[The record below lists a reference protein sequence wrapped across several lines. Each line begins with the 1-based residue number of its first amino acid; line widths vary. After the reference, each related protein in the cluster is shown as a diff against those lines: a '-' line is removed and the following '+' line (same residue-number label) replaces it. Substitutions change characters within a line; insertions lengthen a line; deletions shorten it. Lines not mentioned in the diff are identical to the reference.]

1 MGSQRVRDDWVTK
14 HSTYSFFTEPQT
26 FLFKLVGN
34 QEFWLQVQTN
44 NKGLSLSHLQ
54 HQAFGP
60 QALSVY
66 LCIQCISVSVYSVYL
81 GAVTPLQSVRGKKIF
96 PFACDKSLSVTNLSS
111 HIWNSGLI
119 SSGRPHGDTFLV
131 MHKTRPNCHPGKA
144 GRRHT
149 PKPHRLDSFARSL
162 WCRCGSLASRLSKNN
177 YELHLLKW
185 VLPQKSPPKIT
196 RQCCPEILGRV
207 TQNLP

>member
-1 MGSQRVRDDWVTK
+1 MGSQRAGHDWVTK
-14 HSTYSFFTEPQT
+14 HSTYSFFTEPET

-34 QEFWLQVQTN
+34 QFWLQVPTD
-44 NKGLSLSHLQ
+44 NKGLSLPHLQ
-54 HQAFGP
+54 HQRLDYRRLQYICVF
-60 QALSVY
+60 SV
-66 LCIQCISVSVYSVYL
+66 SVYL

-96 PFACDKSLSVTNLSS
+96 PFACDKSPSVTNLSS

-119 SSGRPHGDTFLV
+119 SFGRPHGDTFLV
-131 MHKTRPNCHPGKA
+131 MHKTRPNCYPGKA
-144 GRRHT
+144 ERRHT
-149 PKPHRLDSFARSL
+149 PRLHRLDSFSCSL
-162 WCRCGSLASRLSKNN
+162 WCRCGNLASRLSKNN